1 MSVPEIL
8 SVIIVSK
15 GKPDELDGAIANL
28 LNQDRPP
35 NEILVLDNDPQG
47 SGRHAEHIGDP
58 ILRYYHTGEDLGLV
72 EGRNRVA
79 DEAKG
84 DILLFMNDYIR
95 FDKYFVTNM
104 IMNAFRPHEIT
115 ALAFQ
120 VRNAASHELI
130 MDEYPGMKADHWG
143 EAREVCGLSTSV
155 FAVRRSAF
163 TEIGGFDVNLYG
175 DEAGLEL
182 AFRMLRAGGTI
193 RYLPDVLV
201 NLRVTMRDPEPAP
214 KAFTRLRNRLY
225 IALKHLPFPYVFTYA
240 VAWGGFS
247 LYSGLREG
255 QSGAFVQAARSFKQ
269 EGLGDAARAYR
280 AANPPSWKFAEYL
293 SKHEGRALY

>member
-1 MSVPEIL
+1 MAVPEIL
-8 SVIIVSK
+8 SVIIVSR

-35 NEILVLDNDPQG
+35 DEILVLDNDPQG
-47 SGRHAEHIGDP
+47 SGRQAEHIGDP
-58 ILRYYHTGEDLGLV
+58 ILRYYHTGEDLGVV
-72 EGRNRVA
+72 EGRNQVA
-79 DEAKG
+79 EQAKG

-95 FDKYFVTNM
+95 FDKYSVASV
-104 IMNAFRPHEIT
+104 IMNAFRPREIS

-120 VRNAASHELI
+120 VRNASSHELI
-130 MDEYPGMKADHWG
+130 TEEYPGMKADRWG
-143 EAREVCGLSTSV
+143 EAREVCGLSTSI

-163 TEIGGFDVNLYG
+163 MEVGGFDVNLYG

-182 AFRMLRAGGTI
+182 AFRILRAGGTI

-201 NLRVTMRDPEPAP
+201 NLRVTMRDAEPAP

-247 LYSGLREG
+247 LYSGLREHHT
-255 QSGAFVQAARSFKQ
+255 GAFMQAVNAFKL

-280 AANPPSWKFAEYL
+280 TANPPSWQFADYL